1 MRKQLVVAVTAL
13 MLTGCAARTAYRA
26 PVSVP
31 LQQAKNWKST
41 MADTVTAEPASD
53 KQLSHWWSTLGDDTL
68 TQLEER
74 ALAGNIDLR
83 VAAARVRQAKAQREA
98 SRGALYPQGNVS
110 GSASG
115 SRASNRD
122 GDGQT
127 SQSYSA
133 DLTVSWEPDLS
144 GRIGGTV
151 DAYTADVQAS
161 EEDLRDVM
169 VSLTAEVAT
178 NYVDLRSY
186 QAQLA
191 VTRQNLSAQQETAE
205 LTEILYQSGLTSRLD
220 VEQART
226 NVESTKATIPTLEAS
241 MNQAANRIAVLLG
254 ERPGALDEAMRET
267 RPVPAAPSSVAVGVP
282 ADLLRRRPDIRSAE
296 RQVAAQSA
304 RVGVATANLK
314 PTFALAGTL
323 SLRADNIQNLFTPAS
338 LAANAVG
345 SVAQTVFNRKA
356 LREQVNVQDAVLEQA
371 VATYEAT
378 VLTAVEEVENALTKL
393 EREQVRRQSLQ
404 EAARAADQYLVLAQ
418 QMYNSGLQNFLTVL
432 DAQRSK
438 LTLENQLA
446 QSQASITNNLV
457 QLYKAL
463 GGGWS

>member
-1 MRKQLVVAVTAL
+1 MRKQLIVATTAL
-13 MLTGCAARTAYRA
+13 MLTGCAARTAYKT

-31 LQQAKNWKST
+31 LQQATNWKST
-41 MADTVTAEPASD
+41 LAGNVTAEPASD
-53 KQLSHWWSTLGDDTL
+53 AQLSRWWSALGDDTL

-74 ALAGNIDLR
+74 ALAGNVDLR
-83 VAAARVRQAKAQREA
+83 LAAARVRQAKAQREA
-98 SRGALYPQGNVS
+98 SREDLYPQGSVS

-115 SRASNRD
+115 GRASNRD
-122 GDGQT
+122 GDGKT
-127 SQSYSA
+127 SQSYSG
-133 DLTVSWEPDLS
+133 DLTVSWEPDVF
-144 GRIGGTV
+144 GRIGGAV
-151 DAYTADVQAS
+151 DAYTADLQAS

-186 QAQLA
+186 QTQLT
-191 VTRQNLSAQQETAE
+191 VIRRNLTAQQETAD

-254 ERPGALDEAMRET
+254 ERPGALDEALRET
-267 RPVPAAPSSVAVGVP
+267 KPVPAAPESVAVGVP

-304 RVGVATANLK
+304 RVGVAAANLK
-314 PTFALAGTL
+314 PAFALSGTL

-338 LAANAVG
+338 LATNAVG

-356 LREQVNVQDAVLEQA
+356 LREQVNIEDAVLEQT
-371 VATYEAT
+371 VATYEGT
-378 VLTAVEEVENALTKL
+378 VLTAVEEVENALSNL
-393 EREQVRRQSLQ
+393 EREQERQESLR
-404 EAARAADQYLVLAQ
+404 EAAEAAGQYLTLAQ
-418 QMYNSGLQNFLTVL
+418 EMYNAGLQNFLTVL

-438 LTLENQLA
+438 LTLENQVA
-446 QSQASITNNLV
+446 QSQALITNNLV